1 MDWQTLLTR
10 ERLGKPVHSN
20 DELGRS
26 AFHKDH
32 DRIIF
37 SGAFRRLGRKT
48 QVHPV
53 SSNDHIHTRLTH
65 SLEVACV
72 GRSLGMR
79 VGEILREELPEWC
92 DPSDLGVIVQSACLA
107 HDIGNPPFGHSGED
121 AIRNWFQQA
130 AGRGWLDEMSD
141 AERSDFLHFEGNAQ
155 GFRVLTQL
163 EYHQFD
169 GGTRL
174 TYATLGTYLK
184 YPWTSRHAEALGYK
198 KHKFG
203 CYQSELPLLE
213 QITHKLGMPQL
224 DDERWARHP
233 LVYLMEAADDICY
246 GLIDLEDG
254 LEMELLEYSEVEA
267 LLLGLVGDDL
277 PDTYRQLGPRDSRRR
292 KLAILRGKAIEHLTN
307 AAARAFVDQQQALLA
322 GQLAGDLVEHMHGPA
337 KLCVQRAKAIAREK
351 IFQDKRKTLHE
362 IGAYTT
368 LEILLNA
375 FCGAALEQYGGHTP
389 SFKNR
394 RILDLL
400 GRNAP
405 DPQWPLYRAFLQVID
420 FIAGMTDS
428 YATEMARE
436 IDRTLEPLLNGRAH
450 TAAAP
455 TAPGVPPATPPGP
468 AGVFRQAPAGTPR
481 RHFAGRRPP
490 GPRRPP
496 AGYAPRSSARRL
508 MRWACSAS
516 LALSPSRRRMAR
528 RWRS

>member
-1 MDWQTLLTR
+1 MDWHTLLTR
-10 ERLGKPVHSN
+10 ERLGKSTHSSE
-20 DELGRS
+20 ELGRS
-26 AFHKDH
+26 PFHKDH

-65 SLEVACV
+65 SLEVSCV

-79 VGEILREELPEWC
+79 VGEVLRDELPEWC
-92 DPSDLGVIVQSACLA
+92 SPADLGMIVQSACLA

-121 AIRNWFQQA
+121 AIRHWFQQA
-130 AGRGWLDEMSD
+130 ADRGWLDDMSD
-141 AERSDFLHFEGNAQ
+141 FQRSDFLNFEGNAQ

-203 CYQSELPLLE
+203 CYQNERPLLE
-213 QITHKLGMPQL
+213 QIALKLGLPLVEDQ
-224 DDERWARHP
+224 RWSRHP

-254 LEMELLEYSEVEA
+254 LEMELLDYPEVEA

-277 PDTYRQLGPRDSRRR
+277 PETYRQLGPKDSRRR

-307 AAARAFVDQQQALLA
+307 AAARAFVAQQHNLLR
-322 GQLAGDLVEHMHGPA
+322 GHLQGDLVEHMHGPA
-337 KLCVQRAKAIAREK
+337 KQCVLQAKALAREK

-375 FCGAALEQYGGHTP
+375 FCGAALEQHRGRSL
-389 SFKNR
+389 SFKNQ

-405 DPQWPLYRAFLQVID
+405 TPNAPLYHSFLRVID

-428 YATEMARE
+428 YATEMASE
-436 IDRTLEPLLNGRAH
+436 MTG
-450 TAAAP
+450 
-455 TAPGVPPATPPGP
+455 
-468 AGVFRQAPAGTPR
+468 
-481 RHFAGRRPP
+481 
-490 GPRRPP
+490 
-496 AGYAPRSSARRL
+496 RSS
-508 MRWACSAS
+508 
-516 LALSPSRRRMAR
+516 PV
-528 RWRS
+528 

>member
-1 MDWQTLLTR
+1 MDWHTLLPR
-10 ERLGKPVHSN
+10 ERLGKPVHSSA
-20 DELGRS
+20 ELGRS

-65 SLEVACV
+65 SLEVGCV

-79 VGEILREELPEWC
+79 VGEMLRGELPEWC

-121 AIRNWFQQA
+121 AIRHWFQQA
-130 AGRGWLDEMSD
+130 AARGWLDAMD
-141 AERSDFLHFEGNAQ
+141 ADERADFLNFEGNAQ

-169 GGTRL
+169 GGMRL
-174 TYATLGTYLK
+174 TYATLGSYLK
-184 YPWTSRHAEALGYK
+184 YPWTARHADSLGYK

-213 QITHKLGMPQL
+213 QITEKLGMPKL

-254 LEMELLEYSEVEA
+254 LEMELLDYPEVEA
-267 LLLGLVGDDL
+267 LLLDLVGDDI
-277 PDTYRQLGPRDSRRR
+277 PETYRQLGPSDSRRR
-292 KLAILRGKAIEHLTN
+292 RLAILRGKAIEHLSN
-307 AAARAFVDQQQALLA
+307 AAARAFVEQKQALLD
-322 GQLAGDLVEHMHGPA
+322 GRLGGDLVEHMSGPA
-337 KLCVQRAKAIAREK
+337 KRCVQRAKALARQK

-368 LEILLNA
+368 LEILLNS
-375 FCGAALEQYGGHTP
+375 FCGAALEQHGGRSP
-389 SFKNR
+389 SFKNQ

-400 GRNAP
+400 GHNAP
-405 DPQWPLYRAFLQVID
+405 DPDWPLHKAFLRVID

-436 IDRTLEPLLNGRAH
+436 MTG
-450 TAAAP
+450 
-455 TAPGVPPATPPGP
+455 
-468 AGVFRQAPAGTPR
+468 
-481 RHFAGRRPP
+481 
-490 GPRRPP
+490 
-496 AGYAPRSSARRL
+496 RSS
-508 MRWACSAS
+508 
-516 LALSPSRRRMAR
+516 PV
-528 RWRS
+528 

>member
-1 MDWQTLLTR
+1 MDWHTLLNR
-10 ERLGKPVHSN
+10 ERLGKPTYSAT
-20 DELGRS
+20 ELGRS
-26 AFHKDH
+26 PFHKDH

-65 SLEVACV
+65 SLEVSCV

-79 VGEILREELPEWC
+79 VGEMLRDALPDWC
-92 DPSDLGVIVQSACLA
+92 EPNDLGMIVQSACLA
-107 HDIGNPPFGHSGED
+107 HDIGNPPYGHSGED
-121 AIRNWFQQA
+121 AIRHWFQQA
-130 AGRGWLDEMSD
+130 AGRGWLDGMSEV
-141 AERSDFLHFEGNAQ
+141 ERQDFLHFEGNAQ

-184 YPWTSRHAEALGYK
+184 YPWTSTHAEALGYK

-203 CYQSELPLLE
+203 CYRSELPLLE
-213 QITHKLGMPQL
+213 QIAAKLGLPQL
-224 DDERWARHP
+224 EHERWARHP

-254 LEMELLEYSEVEA
+254 LEMELLDYPEVESV
-267 LLLGLVGDDL
+267 LLGLVGDDL
-277 PDTYRQLGPRDSRRR
+277 PETYRLLGPHDSQRR

-307 AAARAFVDQQQALLA
+307 AAAQAFVEQQDALLA
-322 GQLAGDLVEHMHGPA
+322 GTLHGDLVEHMHGAA
-337 KLCVQRAKAIAREK
+337 KRCVLGAKNMAREK

-368 LEILLNA
+368 LEILLNN
-375 FCGAALEQYGGHTP
+375 FCGAALELHSGESL
-389 SFKNR
+389 SFKNQ

-400 GRNAP
+400 GYNAP
-405 DPQWPLYRAFLQVID
+405 KADWTLHRSFLRMID

-428 YATEMARE
+428 YATEMAAE
-436 IDRTLEPLLNGRAH
+436 MTG
-450 TAAAP
+450 
-455 TAPGVPPATPPGP
+455 
-468 AGVFRQAPAGTPR
+468 
-481 RHFAGRRPP
+481 
-490 GPRRPP
+490 
-496 AGYAPRSSARRL
+496 RSS
-508 MRWACSAS
+508 
-516 LALSPSRRRMAR
+516 PV
-528 RWRS
+528 

>member
-1 MDWQTLLTR
+1 MDWQTLLNR
-10 ERLGKPVHSN
+10 ERLGKPTHSAA
-20 DELGRS
+20 ELGRS
-26 AFHKDH
+26 PFHKDH

-65 SLEVACV
+65 SLEVSCV

-79 VGEILREELPEWC
+79 VGEMLRDALPDWC
-92 DPSDLGVIVQSACLA
+92 EPNDLGMIVQSACLA
-107 HDIGNPPFGHSGED
+107 HDIGNPPYGHSGED
-121 AIRNWFQQA
+121 AIRHWFRQA
-130 AGRGWLDEMSD
+130 AGRGWLDSMSD
-141 AERSDFLHFEGNAQ
+141 VERQDFLHFEGNAQ

-184 YPWTSRHAEALGYK
+184 YPWTSQHADALGYK

-203 CYQSELPLLE
+203 CYRSELPLLE
-213 QITHKLGMPQL
+213 QIAGKLGLPQI
-224 DDERWARHP
+224 DNERWARHP

-254 LEMELLEYSEVEA
+254 LEMDLLDYPEVEA
-267 LLLGLVGDDL
+267 VLLGLVGDDL
-277 PDTYRQLGPRDSRRR
+277 PETYRLLGPRDSQRR

-307 AAARAFVDQQQALLA
+307 AAAHAFVEQQEALLA
-322 GQLAGDLVEHMHGPA
+322 GTLQGDLVEHMDAQA
-337 KLCVQRAKAIAREK
+337 KRCVLGAKNMAREK

-368 LEILLNA
+368 LEILLNN
-375 FCGAALEQYGGHTP
+375 FCGAALELHSGDSL
-389 SFKNR
+389 SFKNQ

-400 GRNAP
+400 GYNTPKADWTLHRS
-405 DPQWPLYRAFLQVID
+405 FLRMID

-428 YATEMARE
+428 YATEMAAE
-436 IDRTLEPLLNGRAH
+436 MTG
-450 TAAAP
+450 
-455 TAPGVPPATPPGP
+455 
-468 AGVFRQAPAGTPR
+468 
-481 RHFAGRRPP
+481 
-490 GPRRPP
+490 
-496 AGYAPRSSARRL
+496 RSS
-508 MRWACSAS
+508 
-516 LALSPSRRRMAR
+516 PV
-528 RWRS
+528 

>member
-1 MDWQTLLTR
+1 MDWHTLLTR
-10 ERLGKPVHSN
+10 ERLGKVVQITE
-20 DELGRS
+20 ELGRTP
-26 AFHKDH
+26 FHKDH

-65 SLEVACV
+65 SLEVSCV

-79 VGEILREELPEWC
+79 VGEVIRGTLPEWC
-92 DPSDLGVIVQSACLA
+92 TPSDLGMIVQSACLA

-121 AIRNWFQQA
+121 AIRHWFHQA
-130 AGRGWLDEMSD
+130 AGRGWLDDMSEM
-141 AERSDFLHFEGNAQ
+141 ERADFLNFEGNAQ

-174 TYATLGTYLK
+174 TYATLGAYLK
-184 YPWTSRHAEALGYK
+184 YPWSSRHADAQGYK

-203 CYQSELPLLE
+203 CYQSELPILE
-213 QITHKLGMPQL
+213 QIATRLGLPQL
-224 DDERWARHP
+224 EEQRWARPP

-254 LEMELLEYSEVEA
+254 LEMDLLDYPEVES
-267 LLLGLVGDDL
+267 LLLNLVGDDL
-277 PDTYRQLGPRDSRRR
+277 PATYRQLSRDSSRRR

-307 AAARAFVDQQQALLA
+307 AAAHAFVNQQKALLA
-322 GQLAGDLVEHMHGPA
+322 GSLPGDLVEHMHGPA
-337 KLCVQRAKAIAREK
+337 KECVLKAKAMAREK

-375 FCGAALEQYGGHTP
+375 FCGAALQQHAGGDL
-389 SFKNR
+389 SFKNQ

-400 GRNAP
+400 GSNAP
-405 DPQWPLYRAFLQVID
+405 DSSWSLYQSFLRMID

-436 IDRTLEPLLNGRAH
+436 MTG
-450 TAAAP
+450 
-455 TAPGVPPATPPGP
+455 
-468 AGVFRQAPAGTPR
+468 
-481 RHFAGRRPP
+481 
-490 GPRRPP
+490 
-496 AGYAPRSSARRL
+496 RSS
-508 MRWACSAS
+508 
-516 LALSPSRRRMAR
+516 PV
-528 RWRS
+528 

>member
-1 MDWQTLLTR
+1 MDWHTLLTR
-10 ERLGKPVHSN
+10 ERLGKSTQSSE
-20 DELGRS
+20 ELGRS
-26 AFHKDH
+26 PFHKDH

-65 SLEVACV
+65 SLEVSCV

-79 VGEILREELPEWC
+79 VGEVLRDELPEWC
-92 DPSDLGVIVQSACLA
+92 SPADLGMIVQSACLA

-121 AIRNWFQQA
+121 AIRHWFQQA
-130 AGRGWLDEMSD
+130 ADRGWLDDMSD
-141 AERSDFLHFEGNAQ
+141 FQRSDFLNFEGNAQ

-203 CYQSELPLLE
+203 CYQNERPLLE
-213 QITHKLGMPQL
+213 QIALKLGLPLVEDQL
-224 DDERWARHP
+224 WGRHP

-254 LEMELLEYSEVEA
+254 LEMELLDYPEVEA

-277 PDTYRQLGPRDSRRR
+277 PETYRQLGPKDSRRR

-307 AAARAFVDQQQALLA
+307 AAARAFVAQQHNLLR
-322 GQLAGDLVEHMHGPA
+322 GQLPGDLVEHMHGPA
-337 KLCVQRAKAIAREK
+337 KQCVLQAKALAREK

-375 FCGAALEQYGGHTP
+375 FCGAALEQHRGRSL
-389 SFKNR
+389 SFKNQ

-405 DPQWPLYRAFLQVID
+405 NPNAPLYHSFLRVID

-428 YATEMARE
+428 YATEMASE
-436 IDRTLEPLLNGRAH
+436 MTG
-450 TAAAP
+450 
-455 TAPGVPPATPPGP
+455 
-468 AGVFRQAPAGTPR
+468 
-481 RHFAGRRPP
+481 
-490 GPRRPP
+490 
-496 AGYAPRSSARRL
+496 RSS
-508 MRWACSAS
+508 
-516 LALSPSRRRMAR
+516 PV
-528 RWRS
+528 

>member
-1 MDWQTLLTR
+1 
-10 ERLGKPVHSN
+10 
-20 DELGRS
+20 
-26 AFHKDH
+26 
-32 DRIIF
+32 
-37 SGAFRRLGRKT
+37 
-48 QVHPV
+48 
-53 SSNDHIHTRLTH
+53 
-65 SLEVACV
+65 
-72 GRSLGMR
+72 
-79 VGEILREELPEWC
+79 
-92 DPSDLGVIVQSACLA
+92 
-107 HDIGNPPFGHSGED
+107 
-121 AIRNWFQQA
+121 
-130 AGRGWLDEMSD
+130 
-141 AERSDFLHFEGNAQ
+141 
-155 GFRVLTQL
+155 
-163 EYHQFD
+163 
-169 GGTRL
+169 
-174 TYATLGTYLK
+174 
-184 YPWTSRHAEALGYK
+184 
-198 KHKFG
+198 
-203 CYQSELPLLE
+203 
-213 QITHKLGMPQL
+213 MPQL

-428 YATEMARE
+428 YATEMA
-436 IDRTLEPLLNGRAH
+436 GK
-450 TAAAP
+450 
-455 TAPGVPPATPPGP
+455 
-468 AGVFRQAPAGTPR
+468 
-481 RHFAGRRPP
+481 
-490 GPRRPP
+490 
-496 AGYAPRSSARRL
+496 
-508 MRWACSAS
+508 
-516 LALSPSRRRMAR
+516 
-528 RWRS
+528 